1 MSNLAE
7 SSDNEAF
14 FALLNE
20 SPLFYPEGD
29 FKTVLL
35 KAYKN
40 VTNALGKQGLIENG
54 FNIKNTEFTLL
65 YPSDKEPNAFSFFV
79 SPGFNAIVGTDTGEG
94 EIIQSLPF
102 WNGTRLVLK
111 RKKGKIFPAGTV
123 LDLFLSLPLKLP
135 PEQSSPW
142 SDFLSAAAAL
152 AQVLASS
159 TSFVPEIRMPDTA
172 AVKTYGSFSITYR
185 PLDRSGK
192 LAKAVEY
199 LASLMPPGI
208 IYHKKKRAV
217 LAGTDAVWEF
227 ICIYLT
233 HIVQRFADIDYPD
246 KVCAAFF
253 RGEIY
258 QPERF
263 EEQQTAK
270 AISDWFGWLNLQP
283 QHISPV
289 IQINMPL
296 PGKENFRLKIYVENK
311 RDPLAPTLPLAEVFS
326 DKNNLFGHP
335 IQDVRGEVSRQLTIA
350 GEYIPVLKKLLSHKG
365 KKQAKLD
372 SSVIAKVLTEGQQ
385 ICSLLGIRVT
395 IPKEL
400 KEIARPAV
408 SLVAHT
414 RESPGKNIS
423 YLNLEE
429 MLNFSWELSVG
440 DIPITREEFMQL
452 AQSAE
457 GVVKF
462 KERYLM
468 LDPEAV
474 RKILEKLNNPLPRLS
489 SAEMLRASI
498 TGEAG
503 GIPFNPD
510 KMLRKMIADLGRE
523 ENVKVPASLKT
534 ELRPYQLRGFRWLY
548 ANTRKGLGSC
558 LADDMGLGKT
568 VQVLALLLGLKE
580 EKRLNNP
587 ALVICP
593 TTLIGNWAKECQK
606 FAPSLKVELYHG
618 SSRRLATKNTD
629 AIITSYGVL
638 RRDKDKFK
646 RKKWELVVIDEAQ
659 NIKNPETNQSKAVKM
674 LNAGSY
680 IAMSG
685 TPVEN
690 RLTELWS
697 IFDFVNRGYLG
708 TQRDFIKNFAIPI
721 EKFRNR
727 EKIHKLR
734 KATAPFLLR
743 RIKSDREIIKDL
755 PDKTVKNEYCYL
767 SKEQAALYQQVT
779 ESMMREIEQ
788 GEGIARKGLIF
799 KLMTALKQICNH
811 PVQYTKKG
819 KARRSHSG
827 KTEKALSLIENIIS
841 DGKKALLFTQ
851 YREMGELLMELVR
864 EELHEEPLFFHGGLP
879 RRKRDEMVEYF
890 QNNGKATPLMIISLK
905 AGGTG
910 LNLTAASNVIHY
922 DLWWNPAVEDQAT
935 DRTYRI
941 GQTQNILVHRL
952 ISLGTFEE
960 KIDEM
965 LTAKKELADLTVASG
980 ESRLSELS
988 NEELRELFT
997 LGES

>member
-1 MSNLAE
+1 M
-7 SSDNEAF
+7 
-14 FALLNE
+14 
-20 SPLFYPEGD
+20 
-29 FKTVLL
+29 
-35 KAYKN
+35 
-40 VTNALGKQGLIENG
+40 
-54 FNIKNTEFTLL
+54 
-65 YPSDKEPNAFSFFV
+65 
-79 SPGFNAIVGTDTGEG
+79 
-94 EIIQSLPF
+94 
-102 WNGTRLVLK
+102 VLK
-111 RKKGKIFPAGTV
+111 RKKGKILPAETV
-123 LDLFLSLPLKLP
+123 FDLFLALPLELP

-142 SDFLSAAAAL
+142 ADFLSASASL
-152 AQVLASS
+152 AQVLARSA
-159 TSFVPEIRMPDTA
+159 SFVPEIRMLDTA
-172 AVKTYGSFSITYR
+172 AAKFYGSFFITYR

-192 LAKAVEY
+192 LEKAVEY
-199 LASLMPPGI
+199 LALLMPSGF

-217 LAGTDAVWEF
+217 LTGTEAVREF
-227 ICIYLT
+227 INIFLT
-233 HIVQRFADIDYPD
+233 HIVHRFASIEFPG
-246 KVCAAFF
+246 KICNTFF
-253 RGEIY
+253 RREIY

-289 IQINMPL
+289 IQINMPP
-296 PGKENFRLKIYVENK
+296 PGKEKFRLKIYVENK
-311 RDPLAPTLPLAEVFS
+311 KDPLAPTLPLAKIFS
-326 DKNNLFGHP
+326 NKDNSLFGQP

-350 GEYIPVLKKLLSHKG
+350 GEYIPILKKLLSHKG
-365 KKQAKLD
+365 EKQAKLD
-372 SSVIAKVLTEGQQ
+372 SSAISKVLTEGQQ

-408 SLVAHT
+408 SLTAQT
-414 RESPGKNIS
+414 RESSGKKIS

-429 MLNFSWELSVG
+429 MLNFSWELSMG
-440 DIPITREEFMQL
+440 DISITREEFMQL

-462 KERYLM
+462 REHYLM
-468 LDPEAV
+468 LEPEMV
-474 RKILEKLNNPLPRLS
+474 KKILEKLDNPPPRLS

-498 TGEAG
+498 TGEAD
-503 GIPFNPD
+503 GIPFNPNE
-510 KMLRKMIADLGRE
+510 MLRKMIADLDHE
-523 ENVKVPASLKT
+523 EEVQMPASLKA

-548 ANTRKGLGSC
+548 ANTVKRLGSC

-568 VQVLALLLGLKE
+568 VQVLALLLELKE

-618 SSRRLATKNTD
+618 SSRRLVTKDTD
-629 AIITSYGVL
+629 VIITSYGVL

-674 LNAGSY
+674 LNAGSH

-697 IFDFVNRGYLG
+697 IFDFINRGYLG
-708 TQRDFIKNFAIPI
+708 TQQDFIKNFAIPI

-727 EKIHKLR
+727 EKILKLR

-743 RIKSDREIIKDL
+743 RIKSDKEIIKDL

-767 SKEQAALYQQVT
+767 SREQAALYQQVT

-788 GEGIARKGLIF
+788 GNGIVRKGLIF

-819 KARRSHSG
+819 KAQRFHSG

-841 DGKKALLFTQ
+841 GGEKALLFTQ
-851 YREMGELLMELVR
+851 YREMGKLLVELIR
-864 EELHEEPLFFHGGLP
+864 EEMHKEPLFFHGGLS
-879 RRKRDEMVEYF
+879 RKKRDEMVENF
-890 QNNGKATPLMIISLK
+890 QNNGKASPLLIISLK

-910 LNLTAASNVIHY
+910 LNLTAAANVIHY

-941 GQTQNILVHRL
+941 GQTQNIMVHRL

-965 LTAKKELADLTVASG
+965 LTAKKELSNLTVVAS

-997 LGES
+997 LEAN